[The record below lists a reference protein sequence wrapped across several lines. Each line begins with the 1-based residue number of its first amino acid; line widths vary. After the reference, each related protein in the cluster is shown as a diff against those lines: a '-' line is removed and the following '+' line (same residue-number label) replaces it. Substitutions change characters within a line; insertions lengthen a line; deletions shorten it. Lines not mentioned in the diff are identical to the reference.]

1 MAAIH
6 NTDIRS
12 SNGGLEEVRF
22 ASSAP
27 IIIQKSFV
35 LNNPPRLVLDIKRLT
50 NGKGVRLPAN
60 YRGGLIAG
68 IRFGQYDAN
77 TSRLVLDLAAT
88 ELRYQIAEEGKQL
101 RVTLK
106 GDTPNTLPTRTA
118 PITAPKPILA
128 PRGTP
133 VAFPLPVPKPQ
144 HLAKQATRPI
154 IVIDAGHGG
163 KDSGAVG
170 KRGSLEKR
178 ITLDYALALRKA
190 LLQTGRYRVALTR
203 DGDRYLFLKERV
215 AVARK
220 AQGDVFISLHADS
233 NPRSDAKGLSVYTLS
248 EKASDSEAAALAKQ
262 ENKADIIGGM
272 DLSVEDA
279 AVANILIDLAQ
290 RETNN
295 KSERLAKT
303 IIGAMD
309 KRIPLITNTHRH
321 AGFRVLKAPD
331 IPSVLV
337 EVGFLSNRSDEKRIQ
352 TAEHRTRVNQSII
365 RALDRFFKTQ

>member
-6 NTDIRS
+6 STDIRS
-12 SNGGLEEVRF
+12 GNGGLDEIRF

-35 LNNPPRLVLDIKRLT
+35 LNNPPRLVLDIKRLS

-60 YRGGLIAG
+60 YRGGLISG
-68 IRFGQYDAN
+68 IRFGQYDGD

-106 GDTPNTLPTRTA
+106 NDSPNTLPTRTA
-118 PITAPKPILA
+118 PAPKPTLA

-133 VAFPLPVPKPQ
+133 VAFPLPVPKPE

-248 EKASDSEAAALAKQ
+248 EKASDSEAAALARQ

-279 AVANILIDLAQ
+279 AVANILIYLAQ

-303 IIGAMD
+303 IIGAIE
-309 KRIPLITNTHRH
+309 KRIPLITNPHRH

-337 EVGFLSNRSDEKRIQ
+337 EVGFLSNRTDEKRIQ

-365 RALDRFFKTQ
+365 KALDRFFETK